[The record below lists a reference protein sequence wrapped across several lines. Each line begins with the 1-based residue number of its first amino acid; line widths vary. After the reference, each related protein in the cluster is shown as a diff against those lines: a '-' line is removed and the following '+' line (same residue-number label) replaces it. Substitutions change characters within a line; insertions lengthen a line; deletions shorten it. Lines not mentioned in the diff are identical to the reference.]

1 MRLGYRPTR
10 HWHSGR
16 LASPLASAA
25 RAPAAQRLAAASH
38 TSARRRFTSHR
49 NASCDALAGSAVAC
63 GPRPPPSRPTRA
75 AFRTRIQV
83 SLGWGTHT
91 TTLHRG
97 TGYGNLASLFVCYGV
112 GSTAKLCTR
121 PTSTELNVTVA
132 ENCGHSLKEP
142 NNSGLEITRHLLQG
156 SAAPRGTGMWAS
168 GGSSMAHS
176 PILIAVV
183 PGGGRTRIMGPW
195 AASKHQK
202 CDDHHNCTAGDF

>member
-1 MRLGYRPTR
+1 MAEPGTCFQASSPLGYSQDPDSSFT
-10 HWHSGR
+10 GVG
-16 LASPLASAA
+16 
-25 RAPAAQRLAAASH
+25 H
-38 TSARRRFTSHR
+38 TPHR
-49 NASCDALAGSAVAC
+49 
-63 GPRPPPSRPTRA
+63 
-75 AFRTRIQV
+75 
-83 SLGWGTHT
+83 
-91 TTLHRG
+91 TLHRG
-97 TGYGNLASLFVCYGV
+97 TGYGNLASLFVCYEV
-112 GSTAKLCTR
+112 GGTAKLCTR
-121 PTSTELNVTVA
+121 PTSTALNVTAA